1 MRPDKC
7 DILVSVEQSESGQ
20 YLKVI
25 GINNRKISDDMKEWF
40 IAWGE
45 RMNTF
50 VLIAE

>member
-7 DILVSVEQSESGQ
+7 DILVSVEQSENKQ

-25 GINNRKISDDMKEWF
+25 GINDKKISDDMKEWF